1 MPKELP
7 VNFNFKAFE
16 TVSATV
22 DKINGKLGRLKE
34 STTGFNNRLFI
45 LQEGTK
51 SWREGLQKAGSA
63 ISGVGSKM
71 TGFVTAPL
79 ALLAGKFL
87 HSALEAE
94 DAAGSYALVFDKLD
108 KAARDGAIARLTKQ
122 YDLAESS
129 AQNLMATT
137 GLFADD
143 IGLSGKA
150 ALKMSED
157 VAALGVK
164 MAGLRNIEGGAAGG
178 AEVVRAAMMGQTKAL
193 KKLGIGITEAMI
205 IAEAKRQADRG
216 VRFETEAQG
225 RALVTLALIQQKT
238 SKDTQDFAEGTGS
251 LENQV
256 RVLKERLIQISETL
270 GAVLAPIA
278 VKVLT
283 VFNALAKRFVNLSP
297 TTLKLVVIFGAVA
310 AAIGPLLVGLG
321 FFVGTIMPALI
332 TGTSVLAA
340 AFGAISWPVLA
351 VVAGIVA
358 LGAAGYALVK
368 NWDAVKAFFSRLWEG
383 PVGDVARFALQFVPI
398 YQIPKLIIE
407 HWSGIKSFFSG
418 LFDWIA
424 DAAKWLWERSPL
436 KLLVEGASKL
446 ARLAFFGSGS
456 PFGMKEPAGPM
467 GQPLLGAESVGQQAG
482 GLAAQAR
489 QIGLAGAETR
499 TTNDA
504 KIVVDF
510 KNMPKGV
517 QVGAKSSG
525 GPAPFLNLGTMGVS
539 Y

>member
-1 MPKELP
+1 MAKELP

-63 ISGVGSKM
+63 ITGVGSKL

-108 KAARDGAIARLTKQ
+108 KAARDGAIERLTKQ

-129 AQNLMATT
+129 AQNLMSTT

-193 KKLGIGITEAMI
+193 KKLGIGITDAMI

-238 SKDTQDFAEGTGS
+238 AKDTQDFAEGTGS

-256 RVLKERLIQISETL
+256 RVLKERLVQISETL

-278 VKVLT
+278 GKVLV
-283 VFNALAKRFVNLSP
+283 VFNSLAKKFVNLSP

-310 AAIGPLLVGLG
+310 AALGPLLLGLG

-332 TGTSVLAA
+332 TGASVLAA

-351 VVAGIVA
+351 VVAGIAA
-358 LGAAGYALVK
+358 LSLAGYALVK
-368 NWDAVKAFFSRLWEG
+368 NWETVKAFFSALWNG
-383 PVGDVARFALQFVPI
+383 PLGQIAQFALQFVPI

-407 HWSGIKSFFSG
+407 HWSGIKSFFGG
-418 LFDWIA
+418 LFDWIGN
-424 DAAKWLWERSPL
+424 AAKALWENSGL
-436 KLLVEGASKL
+436 KLLVEGIGKL
-446 ARLAFFGSGS
+446 GQLALFGRGGN
-456 PFGMKEPAGPM
+456 FGISQPAGPVGSEFM
-467 GQPLLGAESVGQQAG
+467 GAQSVGQQAG

-489 QIGLAGAETR
+489 QVGMAGAESR

-504 KIVVDF
+504 KVTVDF
-510 KNMPKGV
+510 KNVPKGV